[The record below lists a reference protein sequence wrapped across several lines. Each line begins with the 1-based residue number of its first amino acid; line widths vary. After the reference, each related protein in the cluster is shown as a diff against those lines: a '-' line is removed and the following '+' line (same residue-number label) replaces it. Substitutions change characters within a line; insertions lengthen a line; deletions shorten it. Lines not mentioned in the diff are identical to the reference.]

1 MAKDDFFVARTAEG
15 AYVRVHGMGNM
26 HNAPTLN
33 AFAEKMMEDGYCR
46 FVLDLGP
53 CRGVDS
59 TFMGTLLG
67 ISSRAKENAKKKE
80 EGGLILIN
88 VGDRCR
94 NQLSSIGLDAF
105 LTFHETPQKVP
116 DAEFRRLGGK
126 EVSPKE
132 RLQLIL
138 KAHHDLVAYDKRNE
152 SKFGPFLRSILK
164 DI

>member
-1 MAKDDFFVARTAEG
+1 MAKDEFFVARSKSG
-15 AYVRVHGMGNM
+15 IYIRVHGLGNM
-26 HNAPTLN
+26 YNAPTFN
-33 AFAEKMMEDGYCR
+33 AFAEKMMADGYSR
-46 FVLDLGP
+46 FVIDLGP

-67 ISSRAKENAKKKE
+67 MSSRAKEADGD
-80 EGGLILIN
+80 GGLVLIN

-105 LTFHETPQKVP
+105 LTFRETPAKLP
-116 DAEFRRLGGK
+116 DVELRRLGGK
-126 EVSPKE
+126 EVSQKE

-138 KAHHDLVAYDKRNE
+138 RAHRDLVAVDKRNE